1 MLIISKTLAVLNIY
15 IYINQAVQQ
24 NTDSRSC
31 TATLIVKVLDI
42 NDNVP
47 VFNPTEYRANITEH
61 SSIGTTVVHLRATD
75 LDVCDIFIK
84 ILLYHY
90 HSNNIVH
97 ACINF
102 VQNFSLH

>member
-1 MLIISKTLAVLNIY
+1 M
-15 IYINQAVQQ
+15 YINQAVQR

-47 VFNPTEYRANITEH
+47 IFNPTEYQANITEH

-75 LDVCDIFIK
+75 LDVRNISFK

-90 HSNNIVH
+90 HNNIVN
-97 ACINF
+97 AGTSVIRT
-102 VQNFSLH
+102 